1 MSIKLDQL
9 RVRYLSPTQ
18 IDGNVLIN
26 GSISLNDK
34 TPRETPQFIL
44 GIRAFADGGNIVW
57 QMADQVS
64 VGKASAL
71 TPITTI
77 DKADL
82 TNHWR
87 RVWFSYIDNTTGRP
101 AYDDRFV
108 FQTSTGTLKAPVF
121 SGSLSGNAST
131 TTKLSTTRNIF
142 GRPFDG
148 TADVAGRA
156 LMYGDY
162 NSDINNHPFT
172 AALEIREN
180 GLVGVNQTDIRYAP
194 EIGFHWSGHC
204 AGGLALGSDTKFR
217 LLASNGNPAT
227 LIANLEADRIDVG
240 GYNHNAYSLST
251 NSFICNSW
259 VRTVGETGWY
269 NETYGGGF
277 FMFDDTWVRVYNNK
291 KLYVSN
297 TDSNAIYTS
306 GGVLAGYLRIDNAN
320 SSGYIELSEDGEGGT
335 IRLIGPNGSKL
346 WEIDCWDSSNLRI
359 FSHDG
364 SNYQFFVFGANG
376 ILSAPG
382 FSGSLNGN
390 ASTASALTPINATD
404 QASSADTWRRIWMGW
419 ADNTTGRPAYDDRFA
434 IQTSSGCLRAP
445 VFVGNSSYMTQTT
458 PSSTSYY
465 EPLQWFDKN
474 NKRIGAIGTTSCT
487 NGDFTTHI
495 QVQREINGRDYY
507 QQLYMVISADGT
519 GFCRTTRMYGAV
531 WNDYAEYRSVETI
544 EPGRVVQE
552 SADGIMK
559 LTTHRLAAGCEIIS
573 DTFGFAIGET
583 DSCKTPVA
591 TTGRVLAYTFED
603 RDSFELGQ
611 AVCSGPDG
619 TVSKM
624 TREEIMMY
632 PERIIGTVSEIPTY
646 TTWGSGNVDVNG
658 RIWIRI
664 R

>member
-57 QMADQVS
+57 QMANQVS

-71 TPITTI
+71 TPITTT
-77 DKADL
+77 DKADP
-82 TNHWR
+82 TNDWR
-87 RVWFSYIDNTTGRP
+87 RVWFSYNDNTTGRP

-108 FQTSTGTLKAPVF
+108 FQTSTGTLKAPIF
-121 SGSLSGNAST
+121 SGNLSGNAAT
-131 TTKLSTTRNIF
+131 ATKLSTTRNIF
-142 GRPFDG
+142 GRPFNG
-148 TADVAGRA
+148 TADIAGRA

-259 VRTVGETGWY
+259 IRTVGDTGWY

-320 SSGYIELSEDGEGGT
+320 SAGYVEIREDGEGGT
-335 IRLIGPNGSKL
+335 IDIVGPNGKW
-346 WEIDCWDSSNLRI
+346 WEMDCHNNADFRI

-364 SNYQFFVFGANG
+364 SNHKFFVFGSNG
-376 ILSAPG
+376 TLYADN
-382 FSGSLNGN
+382 FSGNLNGN
-390 ASTASALTPINATD
+390 ASTASALTSITTEDA
-404 QASSADTWRRIWMGW
+404 ASNSATWRRIWMCW
-419 ADNTTGRPAYDDRFA
+419 DNNTHGRPAYDDRFA

-445 VFVGNSSYMTQTT
+445 VFVGNSSYITQAT

-495 QVQREINGRDYY
+495 QVQREINGIDYY

-583 DSCKTPVA
+583 DNCKTPVA

-646 TTWGSGNVDVNG
+646 TTWGTGNVNVNG